1 VAGGPSVTGV
11 TSSDRFR
18 SLFPALGEMVWLD
31 TPACAPGATPVTEAL
46 VDAVVRWRDGR
57 LAAAEWEEDA
67 PDAREAFA
75 AWQGVPT
82 DQVATVGSVTEAT
95 ATVAASLPSAG
106 SVVVPDDE
114 FRSTLFPWPAAGLP
128 VTRVPTGPRGRTEA
142 LLAAIDE
149 TTALVAVSQ
158 VLSSDGERVD
168 LARLRAAC
176 DEVGARLFVDATQ
189 SLGVLPVGVETD
201 YLAVHGYKWML
212 CPRGAAWLV
221 TRHHEELRPLL
232 PGWKSAADGG
242 YFGGQLDLAP
252 GAARSDTSP
261 AWLAW
266 TGALAALPLLAGLPA
281 AAVEAHCLG
290 LAAAFRSGAAAAGAE
305 PLGAGLPSHIVTVRL
320 PEPRPV
326 RARLRARRVRALLH
340 NDRLRV
346 GFHYFN
352 SPADVDAVLGA
363 LTA

>member
-1 VAGGPSVTGV
+1 
-11 TSSDRFR
+11 
-18 SLFPALGEMVWLD
+18 M
-31 TPACAPGATPVTEAL
+31 PVTDAL
-46 VDAVVRWRDGR
+46 VEAVDRWRDGA
-57 LAAAEWEEDA
+57 LDAAAWEDA
-67 PDAREAFA
+67 APAAREAFA
-75 AWQGVPT
+75 AWQGVPAE
-82 DQVATVGSVTEAT
+82 QVALLGSVAEAA
-95 ATVAASLPSAG
+95 ATVAASLPAAG
-106 SVVVPDDE
+106 NVVVPDEE
-114 FRSTLFPWPAAGLP
+114 FRSNLFPWVAAGLP
-128 VTRVPTGPRGRTEA
+128 VTRVPTGPVGRTEA

-176 DEVGARLFVDATQ
+176 DAVGARLFVDATQ
-189 SLGVLPVGVETD
+189 SLGVLPVGAAAD

-252 GAARSDTSP
+252 GAARCDTSP

-266 TGALAALPLLAGLPA
+266 TGALAALPLLARLPA
-281 AAVEAHCLG
+281 HAVEAHCLG

-305 PLGAGLPSHIVTVRL
+305 PLGAGLRSHIVTVRL

-326 RARLRARRVRALLH
+326 RARLRDRRVRALLH

-352 SPADVDAVLGA
+352 STADVDAVLAA
-363 LTA
+363 LSP

>member
-1 VAGGPSVTGV
+1 V

-18 SLFPALGEMVWLD
+18 SLFPALCDLVWLD
-31 TPACAPGATPVTEAL
+31 TPACAPGAAPVTDAL
-46 VDAVVRWRDGR
+46 LEAVVRWRDGR
-57 LAAAEWEEDA
+57 LDAAEWEEAA

-75 AWQGVPT
+75 AWQGVPAA
-82 DQVATVGSVTEAT
+82 QVATMGSVAEAT

-114 FRSTLFPWPAAGLP
+114 FRSTLFPWLAAGLAAGLP
-128 VTRVPTGPRGRTEA
+128 VTRVPTGPAGRTEA
-142 LLAAIDE
+142 LLAAVDE

-168 LARLRAAC
+168 LGRLRAAC

-189 SLGVLPVGVETD
+189 SLGVLPIGVEAD

-266 TGALAALPLLAGLPA
+266 TGAVAALPLLAGLPA

-320 PEPRPV
+320 PQPRPV
-326 RARLRARRVRALLH
+326 RARLRERRVRALLH

-352 SPADVDAVLGA
+352 NSADVDAVLAA
-363 LTA
+363 LTG